1 MFLSDNKI
9 KGCHIGNQIIKAIYK
24 GATVIWK
31 RVVDTAITLLR
42 SSAYA
47 GDPCYAYN
55 INATIYENI
64 DMSLYKGIQFY
75 VDKAYVNAL
84 HSGGHTSISVVAY
97 EGETNV
103 GSQTIASCA
112 NGNNGEQWLNSNAGK
127 TLTLEFTSD
136 EGMADLKVVGSTD
149 GTPSS
154 KAEWALSNAV
164 LLAR

>member
-1 MFLSDNKI
+1 MFVGNK
-9 KGCHIGNQIIKAIYK
+9 KVVGAYLGKRVVKAIYK
-24 GATVIWK
+24 GAKVVWK
-31 RVVDTAITLLR
+31 RVIDTPITLLR
-42 SSAYA
+42 SSASA

-84 HSGGHTSISVVAY
+84 HTGGHTSINVVAY

-103 GSQTIASCA
+103 GSQTIASCT
-112 NGNNGEQWLNSNAGK
+112 NGNNGEQWLSSNAGK

-136 EGMADLKVVGSTD
+136 EGLATLKVVGSTD